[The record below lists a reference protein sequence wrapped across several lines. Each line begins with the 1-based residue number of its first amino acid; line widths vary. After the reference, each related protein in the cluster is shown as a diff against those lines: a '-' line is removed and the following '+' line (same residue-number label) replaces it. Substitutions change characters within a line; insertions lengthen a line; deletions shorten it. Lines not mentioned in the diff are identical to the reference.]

1 MKKQTREQRKT
12 SASKRIV
19 LKNLKRWANYSI
31 AVIILIAISFSYGT
45 FFPNK
50 VVSNK
55 LSSTMFESIKKHFAK
70 INIKLDKITMQNKKD
85 MEVSLY
91 LDIHQPEFVYND
103 ADSFVDAVRQC
114 VDYLNYTTE
123 LEKRIPS
130 SIIIAMAGVES
141 GWGTSRF
148 AIEGNALF
156 GVRTWDPNTPQMKPK
171 NLDNIDWGVKKYKHQ
186 CESIRDMI
194 EIINRHPAYKAFR
207 DERAKQLKNGKWDYK
222 KLIAGLNAWSENKDY
237 DHLIYSTILDR
248 NLP

>member
-1 MKKQTREQRKT
+1 MRKKHKD
-12 SASKRIV
+12 SKIYNSNKIL
-19 LKNLKRWANYSI
+19 LKSLKKWFHYTL
-31 AVIILIAISFSYGT
+31 AVIMVVSISFSYGT
-45 FFPNK
+45 FFPNP
-50 VVSNK
+50 VAEGK
-55 LSSTMFESIKKHFAK
+55 LTSSMFESIKEHFAK

-91 LDIHQPEFVYND
+91 LDIHQPEFNYND
-103 ADSFVDAVRQC
+103 ADSFMYAVKQC

-123 LEKRIPS
+123 IEKRIPS

-156 GVRTWDPNTPQMKPK
+156 GVRTWDSKIPQMKAKGNP
-171 NLDNIDWGVKKYKHQ
+171 DADWGVKKYEHK

-194 EIINRHPAYKAFR
+194 EIINRHPAYKPFR
-207 DERAKQLKNGKWDYK
+207 DERTKQLKEGKWNYK
-222 KLIAGLNAWSENKDY
+222 KLIQGLNAWSENKDY
-237 DHLIYSTILDR
+237 DHLIYSAILNK